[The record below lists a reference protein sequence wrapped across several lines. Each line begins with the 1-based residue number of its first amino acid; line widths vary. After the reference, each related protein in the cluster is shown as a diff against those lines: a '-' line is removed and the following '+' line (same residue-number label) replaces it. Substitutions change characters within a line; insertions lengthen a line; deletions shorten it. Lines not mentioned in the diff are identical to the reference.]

1 MFIHFSGWAT
11 KSDGFFLYFLILF
24 MQRFVYWFCSSLI
37 LCFVLFFMTNFN
49 DLLYLSFPGS
59 LEYIVC
65 HIINRFSRYQY

>member
-1 MFIHFSGWAT
+1 MFIHFTGWAT
-11 KSDGFFLYFLILF
+11 KSDGFFPYFSILF
-24 MQRFVYWFCSSLI
+24 MQRFVYRFCSSLI

-49 DLLYLSFPGS
+49 DPLYLSFPGS